1 MYTNSKLFGEFFFVR
16 SLIDAKFASSSLLHL
31 VDENYDSLLDRSLT
45 DETAPLIDEEIDR
58 HTSPAGRIKPPL
70 LPKPQHIPPKLPA
83 ESEIRN
89 TNPFR
94 QEQPPVESNAN
105 HSNGT
110 NPFHLKRRS
119 TNPFDFLID
128 VQEVPP
134 ETNNNFDLLI
144 AEKYQNQLHQQQAQ
158 QNQNLVQVVNE
169 YQIHQQQVQ
178 QHFLHQQNQV
188 HRTSEYQRQVQQ
200 RTPETVEGNVNNL
213 ISNYQQQHVQNH
225 QSHLSLSAVNLV
237 ASLDDIHKQFN
248 SDKECL
254 IEKDYSSYSRCVKK
268 QFEQETAKSNR
279 SSWKSNCSD
288 LENGDGSL
296 SRSSSIAEN
305 DHGWLKVSPRSS
317 SSGGS
322 PVIKNKIA
330 KDEHLAGESVLD
342 DDSVENSSSENSYSV
357 RRRIKTWFGSFG
369 KGTKSSKRR
378 DSTFYVEQDEA
389 NKAMWDRA
397 SVSSGEERNA
407 EEQNGDEDT
416 QHSSGRELEI
426 NGTAQPM
433 SERERKERKAF
444 LVIQEMISSEKVFID
459 VLKLVTQDFV
469 DYCKSIDADNP
480 IIPEADMNKIINTLP
495 QLKCFNEALLEDLEE
510 RFSNWQIEPRIA
522 DIIVKKGPFLKLFS
536 TYIQNFEKQCY
547 YLDEF
552 SHKYSRFGKAVKDF
566 EASERCKKL
575 TLKHYML
582 KPVQRLPQYRLLLE
596 DYLSHQYPDSIDYEN
611 TEQALK
617 IVCEVADHA
626 NRSVQQGVNNVLL
639 NNFLPWFPLWL
650 FPSPNKNIIVGSLK
664 WPILFSFAKK

>member
-1 MYTNSKLFGEFFFVR
+1 M
-16 SLIDAKFASSSLLHL
+16 
-31 VDENYDSLLDRSLT
+31 DRSLT
-45 DETAPLIDEEIDR
+45 DESAPLIDLDIDC

-70 LPKPQHIPPKLPA
+70 LPKPLNIPPKLPA
-83 ESEIRN
+83 EPEKRN

-94 QEQPPVESNAN
+94 QEEASDEPNAN
-105 HSNGT
+105 LGNGT
-110 NPFHLKRRS
+110 NPFHPNRRS

-128 VQEVPP
+128 VQQVLP

-144 AEKYQNQLHQQQAQ
+144 AEKYQNQQLQET
-158 QNQNLVQVVNE
+158 QNQLQLVHE
-169 YQIHQQQVQ
+169 YQQPLQELAQEHFVQ
-178 QHFLHQQNQV
+178 QHILQHQHLQQVNRVTELHRHV
-188 HRTSEYQRQVQQ
+188 TQRQI
-200 RTPETVEGNVNNL
+200 EVEGSNL
-213 ISNYQQQHVQNH
+213 VCNQQHLQNH
-225 QSHLSLSAVNLV
+225 QSRLSLSTSNLV

-254 IEKDYSSYSRCVKK
+254 IEKDYSSYSRYAKK
-268 QFEQETAKSNR
+268 HFEQETAKSNR

-322 PVIKNKIA
+322 PVVKSKVA
-330 KDEHLAGESVLD
+330 KDEHLPGESVD
-342 DDSVENSSSENSYSV
+342 DEAAENSSSENSYSV

-369 KGTKSSKRR
+369 KGTKGSKRR
-378 DSTFYVEQDEA
+378 DSTFYVEQNEA
-389 NKAMWDRA
+389 GKMWDRA
-397 SVSSGEERNA
+397 SVSSGEERNP
-407 EEQNGDEDT
+407 EEQTGDEDA
-416 QHSSGRELEI
+416 QHGSGHELE
-426 NGTAQPM
+426 NGTVQPM

-444 LVIQEMISSEKVFID
+444 LVIQELISSEKVFID

-469 DYCKSIDADNP
+469 SYCRSIDPDNP
-480 IIPEADMNKIINTLP
+480 IIHEADMNKIINTLP

-510 RFSNWQIEPRIA
+510 RFGNWQIEPRIA

-536 TYIQNFEKQCY
+536 TYIKNFEKQCY

-626 NRSVQQGVNNVLL
+626 NRSVQQGVNNVFIN
-639 NNFLPWFPLWL
+639 NNFHRFPR
-650 FPSPNKNIIVGSLK
+650 
-664 WPILFSFAKK
+664 

>member
-1 MYTNSKLFGEFFFVR
+1 MCVR
-16 SLIDAKFASSSLLHL
+16 SLIDAKYDSSSLLHL
-31 VDENYDSLLDRSLT
+31 VEENYDSPLDRSLT
-45 DETAPLIDEEIDR
+45 DDTAPLIDLDIDC

-83 ESEIRN
+83 EPEKRN

-94 QEQPPVESNAN
+94 QEQSSVEPNAN
-105 HSNGT
+105 LGNGT
-110 NPFHLKRRS
+110 NPFHPKRHS

-128 VQEVPP
+128 VQEVLP

-144 AEKYQNQLHQQQAQ
+144 AEKYQNQQHQQQETQ
-158 QNQNLVQVVNE
+158 Q
-169 YQIHQQQVQ
+169 
-178 QHFLHQQNQV
+178 HQQNQV
-188 HRTSEYQRQVQQ
+188 QLANEYQQHQHQVQQ
-200 RTPETVEGNVNNL
+200 RLLQHQQHILLHQQQQQVNRVSEYHRHIPEQPIEVIEGNEVSNS
-213 ISNYQQQHVQNH
+213 ISNQQHLQNH
-225 QSHLSLSAVNLV
+225 QSRLSVNPTHLV

-268 QFEQETAKSNR
+268 HFEQETAKSNR

-322 PVIKNKIA
+322 PVVKSKIT
-330 KDEHLAGESVLD
+330 KDEHPVGESVLD
-342 DDSVENSSSENSYSV
+342 DDLAENSSSENSYSV

-389 NKAMWDRA
+389 GKAMWDQA

-407 EEQNGDEDT
+407 EEQTGDEDT
-416 QHSSGRELEI
+416 QHEPAHELEM

-444 LVIQEMISSEKVFID
+444 LVIQELISSEKVFID
-459 VLKLVTQDFV
+459 VLNLVTQDFV
-469 DYCKSIDADNP
+469 DYCKSMDADNP
-480 IIPEADMNKIINTLP
+480 IIPEADVNKIINTLP

-510 RFSNWQIEPRIA
+510 RFANWQIEPRIS

-536 TYIQNFEKQCY
+536 TYIRNFEKQCY

-626 NRSVQQGVNNVLL
+626 NRSVQQGVNRVLI
-639 NNFLPWFPLWL
+639 NNYFHRFP
-650 FPSPNKNIIVGSLK
+650 G
-664 WPILFSFAKK
+664 